1 MVVHPARGKGSLKVT
16 DAAAIAAEEAA
27 EAQVLHTQAQP
38 LVGECAPSFS
48 LLDQHGRTVTLESFR
63 GTGLLLVFI
72 PFAFSDTCTNELV
85 DLRGAEDLLENESVK
100 VIVVSCDSIYTL
112 KAWVDAHAYDG
123 GILSDFWPH
132 GEASRAYGV
141 FNETKGLA
149 NRGSFLIDATGTV
162 RWAIVSPMGQAR
174 DLDEYRAALPLVTVA

>member
-1 MVVHPARGKGSLKVT
+1 MT
-16 DAAAIAAEEAA
+16 DAAADIASEAI

-38 LVGECAPSFS
+38 LVGELAPSFN
-48 LLDQHGRTVTLESFR
+48 LLDQHGRTVTLEAFR
-63 GTGLLLVFI
+63 GGGLLLVFI

-85 DLRGAEDLLENESVK
+85 DLRGAEDLLDNDSVK
-100 VIVVSCDSIYTL
+100 VVVVSCDSIYTL
-112 KAWVDAHAYDG
+112 KAWADAHAYDG

-132 GEASRAYGV
+132 GDAARAYGV

-149 NRGSFLIDATGTV
+149 NRGSFLIDSDGVV

-174 DLDEYRAALPLVTVA
+174 DLDEYRAALPLVQ